1 MSEQESTIP
10 TLIKIAKQHN
20 ENLAFTGTLSLSEN
34 VLLNVNFN
42 KDQ

>member
-1 MSEQESTIP
+1 MSEQESAIP

-20 ENLAFTGTLSLSEN
+20 ENLAFTGTLGLTEN